1 MSLLIKGGRLIDP
14 ATERDGQFDILVR
27 GGKVCRVAEC
37 IEASEADEVIDASGC
52 YVMPGLV
59 DLHVHLRE
67 PGFEYKE
74 TIQTGAMAAARGG
87 YTSICPMPN
96 TRPVIDSPEMVRW
109 LKDKALNEAPVNIWP
124 VGAVTKGQ
132 MGKELADIA
141 GMARAGAVAIS
152 EDGKSV
158 MDTRLY
164 KEAMAEAKKAGLTVL
179 AHCEDKMLVGQGALN
194 DGPAARRLGVPGIG
208 NDVEDIIAA
217 RDIILA
223 KATGCRLHLCHCSTK
238 DSVAMVKAAKADGIA
253 VTAEVCPHHFV
264 LTQDDIPGDDANYK
278 MNPPLRAQEDK
289 DALVEG
295 LSEGIMEAISTD
307 HAPHSA
313 EEKARGIAKAPFG
326 IVGSETAISLTMTY
340 LVHTGKLT
348 PYEMVK
354 RMSYIPAQIIGIDRG
369 SLAEGKTA
377 DITIVRPDEEYVIHA
392 QDFASKGKNTPFE
405 GFKVRGRVVKTIVGG
420 KVVFG

>member
-1 MSLLIKGGRLIDP
+1 
-14 ATERDGQFDILVR
+14 
-27 GGKVCRVAEC
+27 
-37 IEASEADEVIDASGC
+37 
-52 YVMPGLV
+52 
-59 DLHVHLRE
+59 
-67 PGFEYKE
+67 
-74 TIQTGAMAAARGG
+74 MAAARGG